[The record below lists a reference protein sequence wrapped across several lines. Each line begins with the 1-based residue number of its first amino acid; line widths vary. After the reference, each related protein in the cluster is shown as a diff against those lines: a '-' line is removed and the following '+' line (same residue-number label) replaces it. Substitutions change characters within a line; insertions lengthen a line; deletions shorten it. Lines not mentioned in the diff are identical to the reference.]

1 MSFLKLS
8 NWLVGVA
15 NGYMPS
21 GNLPTETMAATVAT
35 STAITTL
42 GGLDTLSKEIRKA
55 PVVGTLGSV
64 VGISLVFGSIV
75 FVGHQVGSAL
85 RYARN
90 EPSENRSN

>member
-21 GNLPTETMAATVAT
+21 GNLPTETVAATVAT
-35 STAITTL
+35 STAITIL
-42 GGLDTLSKEIRKA
+42 GGMDTLSKEIRKA
-55 PVVGTLGSV
+55 PVVGTISSV
-64 VGISLVFGSIV
+64 VGISLVFGSII

-85 RYARN
+85 RYARK
-90 EPSENRSN
+90 EPSERHNN